1 MSNVKSLLAY
11 IAHHPGLTAAEI
23 ADGTNLSTD
32 NVLDLLGPEI
42 DRRRIR
48 VELKLATPVVP
59 IRIYFASEQVAQ
71 ELAAAARAEARS
83 VTYADASGGAL
94 CFGFFPDGRMS
105 IEKGSQSVH
114 LTADESARFFRFIG
128 SINVGHISSAR
139 YA

>member
-1 MSNVKSLLAY
+1 MNNVKSLLAY
-11 IAHHPGLTAAEI
+11 IARHPGLTAAEI

-42 DRRRIR
+42 EQQRIR

-59 IRIYFASEQVAQ
+59 IRIYFASEQVTR
-71 ELAAAARAEARS
+71 ELAAAVGSEAKS
-83 VTYADASGGAL
+83 VTYADTASGAL

-128 SINVGHISSAR
+128 SINVGRATSAR
-139 YA
+139 HA